1 MKSQGLR
8 NLYVLCTLLL
18 GTYAM
23 ASAAASSTEVT
34 VVPKSGAQD
43 VVSVDSSGVIY
54 FKDNTMFILSS
65 TSADKTYSYALSE
78 VRKVTFKQN
87 TVVVRVL
94 SEGQYLIYPSPA
106 TSVINIAN
114 APDNLGNIQI
124 YSAKGQ
130 LVVSTVYVAGRS
142 IDVSGLAAGLYV
154 LKANGVTL
162 KFEKK

>member
-1 MKSQGLR
+1 MHFLR
-8 NLYVLCTLLL
+8 C
-18 GTYAM
+18 A
-23 ASAAASSTEVT
+23 
-34 VVPKSGAQD
+34 
-43 VVSVDSSGVIY
+43 
-54 FKDNTMFILSS
+54 
-65 TSADKTYSYALSE
+65 
-78 VRKVTFKQN
+78 KVTFKQN
-87 TVVVRVL
+87 TGVVRVL